1 RPAAPSPAPAS
12 QPAAAPRSAAPSPA
26 PASQPALLKPEYPRP
41 AAPAFAPL
49 KPETAKPAAPKPDVS
64 QLLETAITQMDHSA
78 YTDVIATIDKATA
91 IGEVGSVFL
100 ELQAVC
106 EDMAKVEDALID
118 GAVFRDVMGHVKVSH
133 EMIVAWKEEN
143 GDLEMARH
151 AYDRIVNSAATQ
163 ALQISQ
169 KLPHYLADPQHW
181 QEAVT
186 GAFVILNAINDFLV
200 WGMLSAFFEKAY
212 YGISPRGHEP
222 HTWAVS
228 GLNIMH
234 AVSQCYQEGNN
245 LSREEA
251 QTCYV
256 LAQKFKQMEWLN
268 KEAALAPRVI
278 PPYVKGGEG
287 VHSHRIERAEKINGK
302 SSSSDYSV
310 CDQEYFRSAVM
321 SSRRVGFVKRWL
333 VKSPT
338 NIVCGILCL
347 LLILFDIY
355 VLHEPEFV
363 KNNMALVGFV
373 NLAVIFGVPLGMYL
387 SARKTLLMKIRL
399 LYLQW
404 VASPGHGTDD
414 KELSVNDFKNM
425 LGEEFASIIDWSKLD
440 SVDDSENAK
449 QLS

>member
-1 RPAAPSPAPAS
+1 MPKLGIANPGVSAQEAS
-12 QPAAAPRSAAPSPA
+12 QQRVLGHYIP
-26 PASQPALLKPEYPRP
+26 
-41 AAPAFAPL
+41 
-49 KPETAKPAAPKPDVS
+49 

-78 YTDVIATIDKATA
+78 YTDVIETIDKASA
-91 IGEVGSVFL
+91 AGEVGSVYL
-100 ELQAVC
+100 ELRAVC
-106 EDMAKVEDALID
+106 EDMAKVEDALLD
-118 GAVFRDVMGHVKVSH
+118 GSVFRDIMGHVKIAH

-169 KLPHYLADPQHW
+169 RLPLYLADPQRW

-186 GAFVILNAINDFLV
+186 GAFIILNAINDFLV

-234 AVSQCYQEGNN
+234 AVSQCYQEGCM
-245 LSREEA
+245 LSPEEA

-278 PPYVKGGEG
+278 PPYAKGGEG
-287 VHSHRIERAEKINGK
+287 VHSHRIVREEKVSGTNT
-302 SSSSDYSV
+302 SSEYSV
-310 CDQEYFRSAVM
+310 CDQEYFRFMVLNSLRSHGLKGMLLKPPA
-321 SSRRVGFVKRWL
+321 
-333 VKSPT
+333 
-338 NIVCGILCL
+338 NIIAGLLCVIL
-347 LLILFDIY
+347 IAFDINFINSSESSQNSFI
-355 VLHEPEFV
+355 L
-363 KNNMALVGFV
+363 LGIV
-373 NLAVIFGVPLGMYL
+373 NLAVLIGIPAGMFL
-387 SARKTLLMKIRL
+387 SARKTLLMKMRL

-404 VASPGHGTDD
+404 IASPGHGTDD
-414 KELSVNDFKNM
+414 KSLSVKDFRDM
-425 LGEEFASIIDWSKLD
+425 LGSECADAVDWSKL
-440 SVDDSENAK
+440 ENSDAGEK
-449 QLS
+449 STAA